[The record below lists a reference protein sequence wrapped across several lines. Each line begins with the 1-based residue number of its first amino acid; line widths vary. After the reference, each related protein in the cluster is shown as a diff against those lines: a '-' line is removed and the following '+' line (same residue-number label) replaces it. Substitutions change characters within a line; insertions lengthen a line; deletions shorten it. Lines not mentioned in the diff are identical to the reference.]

1 MTIRG
6 NKKRLPTPSYTQR
19 KCHALK
25 FIHQRII
32 SEEGSTN
39 LPVLSPLYFLA
50 PTPTAGAKK
59 SSGRETWLRF
69 SRTHPSEPNSSRGR
83 IPLAHALHSRIVL
96 SPGASPLS
104 VVVEIRLLCASNSF
118 LMTFPH
124 PPSWSSLL
132 YPLSPSSP
140 PSRLSQFGHAKLGK
154 STFKG
159 DFSALEG
166 KMMIN

>member
-1 MTIRG
+1 MHSSLHISG
-6 NKKRLPTPSYTQR
+6 LIAKKVPL
-19 KCHALK
+19 
-25 FIHQRII
+25 I
-32 SEEGSTN
+32 S
-39 LPVLSPLYFLA
+39 PFLSPYFLA
-50 PTPTAGAKK
+50 LTLTAGEQKIK
-59 SSGRETWLRF
+59 WPGKLGSDSQEHIRV
-69 SRTHPSEPNSSRGR
+69 SRTPREGGF
-83 IPLAHALHSRIVL
+83 PLAHARHSRIVL
-96 SPGASPLS
+96 SPSASPLS